1 MEQGTIRPETE
12 TQLRTVTHIEEW
24 LTVNIARELELDPD
38 KIDVHQPLSRYGL
51 DSLAAVGL
59 SGELEVWLGREL
71 PPDLL
76 TSLPTIEAL
85 AHSLADRSDIRGAST
100 RTTPTETSRG
110 GVDYTELDYR
120 QWSTSQLFVQKALAF
135 VVRMLFRLHVEG
147 LAHFRSE
154 DAYILAANH
163 LHVFD
168 APLVF
173 CFLPRPTVA
182 FVSEHMRAVPGVNW
196 FLKKMGNTIY
206 VARGEGDQE
215 AIGSAL
221 AVLRSGGVLAMAPE
235 GKISRTGGLLRGH
248 PGVVHLATQSGVPI
262 VPLVI
267 YGQERAFR
275 HWVRLRRVPVRV
287 RIGPGIQ
294 FPQGKA
300 TAKQLDAHRDT
311 VMFALARM
319 LPPEYRGAYRDSKS
333 LAPPLER
340 LSEE

>member
-1 MEQGTIRPETE
+1 MEQGSIRPETE
-12 TQLRTVTHIEEW
+12 TQLRTVAHLEEW
-24 LTVNIARELELDPD
+24 LTANIARELELDPD

-51 DSLAAVGL
+51 DSLASVGL
-59 SGELEVWLGREL
+59 SGELEVWQGREL

-76 TSLPTIEAL
+76 TSFPTIEDIARF
-85 AHSLADRSDIRGAST
+85 LADESDIRGASI
-100 RTTPTETSRG
+100 RTTPTETRPG
-110 GVDYTELDYR
+110 RVDYTRLDYL
-120 QWSTSQLFVQKALAF
+120 QWSTSQLFVQKALAL
-135 VVRMLFRLHVEG
+135 VVRMLFRLQVEG
-147 LAHFRSE
+147 LKYFRPE
-154 DAYILAANH
+154 GAYILAANH

-173 CFLPRPTVA
+173 CLLPRPTVA

-235 GKISRTGGLLRGH
+235 GKISKTGGLLRGH
-248 PGVVHLATQSGVPI
+248 PGVVHLATQSGVPV

-275 HWVRLRRVPVRV
+275 HWVRLRRVPVCV
-287 RIGPGIQ
+287 RIEAGIE

-333 LAPPLER
+333 AASPREPLT
-340 LSEE
+340 EE